1 MKYFVAVVLFLAGIT
16 FTLLTTPAAHAGGA
30 VFVNTPGRVFFPNSG
45 FGCFNGFCNSPC
57 FGSNNIVTPGFFN
70 PFTPVVNPV
79 FAQPVIFNTT
89 GIVDNIYGPGASA
102 ARRMAPLRNSNF
114 YHGW

>member
-1 MKYFVAVVLFLAGIT
+1 MRFVLAILLFLAGLGV
-16 FTLLTTPAAHAGGA
+16 TLVTTPAAHAGGA
-30 VFVNTPGRVFFPNSG
+30 VFVNTPGFFPAHQG
-45 FGCFNGFCNSPC
+45 GCFNGFCNSPC
-57 FGSNNIVTPGFFN
+57 FGHGANPAFFN
-70 PFTPVVNPV
+70 PTFANPV

-102 ARRMAPLRNSNF
+102 ARRLSPVRNSNF

>member
-1 MKYFVAVVLFLAGIT
+1 MKYFLAILLFLASIT
-16 FTLLTTPAAHAGGA
+16 FTLLTTPAARAGGA
-30 VFVNTPGRVFFPNSG
+30 VFVNTPGTVFAPRSG
-45 FGCFNGFCNSPC
+45 FGCFDGFCNNNC
-57 FGSNNIVTPGFFN
+57 FGSSCFVTPGFFS
-70 PFTPVVNPV
+70 TPVVV
-79 FAQPVIFNTT
+79 HPVIFDTT